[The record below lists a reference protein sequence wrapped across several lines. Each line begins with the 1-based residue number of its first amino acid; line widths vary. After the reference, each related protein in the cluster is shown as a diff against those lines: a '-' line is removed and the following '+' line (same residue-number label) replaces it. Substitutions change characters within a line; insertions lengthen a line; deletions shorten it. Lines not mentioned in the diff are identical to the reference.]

1 MARGKHSSLHYTQ
14 KRSERLQNAMI
25 EKIEAQVRSQTLA
38 RDIKRMSQ
46 CQPLP
51 LQKQYDNSITLPNHV
66 SYAGVNLV
74 PKFSVAELAENMKL
88 SSFIDMSADLD
99 ADVDMKDMINRFCT
113 NCEATEGTEFRIY
126 MRNAKNFYRFATLQ
140 NTIETMMSIDKQDDL
155 QGWILHFGTMFVF
168 GGVRFTLEE
177 SIERV
182 HEGIK
187 ELFAQQMI
195 EAVNQNLN
203 ALQVS

>member
-1 MARGKHSSLHYTQ
+1 
-14 KRSERLQNAMI
+14 MI
-25 EKIEAQVRSQTLA
+25 RKYRYPT
-38 RDIKRMSQ
+38 
-46 CQPLP
+46 
-51 LQKQYDNSITLPNHV
+51 
-66 SYAGVNLV
+66 
-74 PKFSVAELAENMKL
+74 
-88 SSFIDMSADLD
+88 SF
-99 ADVDMKDMINRFCT
+99 FT
-113 NCEATEGTEFRIY
+113 
-126 MRNAKNFYRFATLQ
+126 TLQ

-182 HEGIK
+182 HEGIQ